1 MCPAIDF
8 AALRARPVD
17 EIDFAILDAP
27 LVDEDEHP
35 IDRGC
40 EHWASTCTSCPYPA
54 CVKHEYAVN
63 GRTDLVR
70 RGFYLRQARA
80 PVFVGACPRCRGVG
94 LKGAVIV
101 DGDGEIRCLACS
113 RPLEIVRREGE

>member
-70 RGFYLRQARA
+70 RGFYLEQHRA
-80 PVFVGACPRCRGVG
+80 PVVVGACPRCH
-94 LKGAVIV
+94 GAVMV
-101 DGDGEIRCLACS
+101 DGDGEIRCLVCS
-113 RPLEIVRREGE
+113 RPLAMVAKGT